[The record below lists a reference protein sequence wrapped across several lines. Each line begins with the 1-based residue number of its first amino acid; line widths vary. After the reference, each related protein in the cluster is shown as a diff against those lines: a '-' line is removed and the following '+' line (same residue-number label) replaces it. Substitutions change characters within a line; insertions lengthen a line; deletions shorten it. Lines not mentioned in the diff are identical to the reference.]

1 VSILKV
7 LRRVTSKRF
16 FRRHD
21 SPKVSVIVPFYNPGA
36 FLEEAVE
43 SVRRQTLQD
52 WELIL
57 VDDGSTD
64 QSAEYARR
72 QASADHRIRLVS
84 HAGGINR
91 GAPASRN
98 LGAHVA
104 RGKYFANLD
113 HDDIFGDPEKLEKQ
127 CRILDMDEDIGI
139 TFGPWKEWAS
149 WEPGAV
155 VQDFIQQFTFPLD
168 AAFEPPGFVPL
179 LLSGKND
186 PHGYLVRAS
195 CFHAVG
201 GYDDR
206 VHFCEDWVLYF
217 KLALRYRIFVSR
229 ENSYFHRR
237 HQLQTVA
244 LAISD
249 LSFFARFDDFFPFA
263 ELWLR
268 DHHSNDTAI
277 LNEIRRAREFFQN
290 LDRKSKESGRVVD
303 W

>member
-1 VSILKV
+1 
-7 LRRVTSKRF
+7 
-16 FRRHD
+16 
-21 SPKVSVIVPFYNPGA
+21 VIVPFYNPGA

-43 SVRRQTLQD
+43 IVRRQSLHD

-64 QSAEYARR
+64 QSADYVKR
-72 QASADHRIRLVS
+72 QASADHRIRVVS
-84 HAGGINR
+84 HSGRINR

-98 LGAHVA
+98 LGAQLA
-104 RGKYFANLD
+104 KGKYLANLD
-113 HDDIFGDPEKLEKQ
+113 HDDIFGDAEKLEKQ
-127 CRILDMDEDIGI
+127 CRILDTDEDIGM

-149 WEPGAV
+149 WEPEAV
-155 VQDFIQQFTFPLD
+155 VHDFIQQFTFPLD
-168 AAFEPPGFVPL
+168 AVFEPPRFVPL

-217 KLALRYRIFVSR
+217 KLALRYKIFVSR

-237 HQLQTVA
+237 HRLQTVA
-244 LAISD
+244 LALSD
-249 LSFFARFDDFFPFA
+249 LSFFARFDDFFRFA

-268 DHHSNDTAI
+268 DHDSNDTAI
-277 LNEIRRAREFFQN
+277 LNEIRRARGYFQN
-290 LDRKSKESGRVVD
+290 LDRKSKELGRIVE